1 MPKLRFS
8 GGRRVM
14 STPSSNNRPA
24 LGSTKPAR
32 IISSVVLPEP
42 DAPSSVRN
50 SPARTLIDTSSS
62 ATNEPYRLAM
72 PSAHNWFLMSVP
84 TACRYKLIRPYA
96 GTRRQCESNV
106 HDEKLHNNRRKWPQ
120 SVKIIHPSRA
130 PTCLKQCAHA
140 TPQQVGG
147 GFPDGASQRTAKD
160 MPWARLGTPSG
171 SAAFHFMRN
180 ASDRSMRVSIRA
192 THRATIH

>member
-8 GGRRVM
+8 GGRRAM

-42 DAPSSVRN
+42 DGPSSVRN

-62 ATNEPYRLAM
+62 ATNERYRLATH
-72 PSAHNWFLMSVP
+72 SAHYWFLMSL
-84 TACRYKLIRPYA
+84 TAACRYNLIRPYA
-96 GTRRQCESNV
+96 GARRQCESNV
-106 HDEKLHNNRRKWPQ
+106 HDEKLHNNRRKLPQ

-130 PTCLKQCAHA
+130 PTCLKQCAHP

-147 GFPDGASQRTAKD
+147 GFPDGASQPTAKH
-160 MPWARLGTPSG
+160 MPSPPPAPPTPTPPFTS
-171 SAAFHFMRN
+171 HPQ
-180 ASDRSMRVSIRA
+180 
-192 THRATIH
+192 H